1 MNTVI
6 EPSLLFISE
15 EKWYD
20 LEKRDE
26 FLEHLLNHL
35 ENITTYNITKIYWS
49 DDLEEMIWNHP
60 QLPPWRTDRDWK
72 LQIVPVI
79 YELFSKCRIIIQ
91 DIETDT
97 DCSII
102 PPFKEI
108 CKDEIY
114 ELFINLLHFIIKLQ
128 ENIFLCVGIDN
139 RLQNNAKYLLKSDS
153 TDQSLKPFLINNPDD
168 WLQHVKIIECLW
180 PCSINKG
187 EIDKFRTAINITA
200 KKQLSKESDSD
211 FVYDFE
217 FSKSFLKEVLKESKY
232 RKEVLYGIAKRLS
245 LNQKAASSDKSLNDE
260 PLKGRKDIRRFR
272 VTGSNRIH
280 YRYLGAN
287 NIKFL
292 NYYGEGKHDSGL

>member
-35 ENITTYNITKIYWS
+35 ENITTYSITKIYWS

-91 DIETDT
+91 DIETDK

-114 ELFINLLHFIIKLQ
+114 ELFISLLHFIIKAQ

-139 RLQNNAKYLLKSDS
+139 RLQNNEKYLLKSDS
-153 TDQSLKPFLINNPDD
+153 TDRSLKPFLINNPDD

-180 PCSINKG
+180 PCSISKG

-200 KKQLSKESDSD
+200 KKKLSQESDND

-217 FSKSFLKEVLKESKY
+217 FSNSFLKEVLKESKY
-232 RKEVLYGIAKRLS
+232 RKEVLYSIAKRLS

-260 PLKGRKDIRRFR
+260 PLKGQKDIRRFR
-272 VTGSNRIH
+272 VTGANRIH